1 MNLQYL
7 LLNDKKTIDDVFL
20 NKALDR
26 AADFIKNNKV
36 KFTDKKTMLG
46 EMGYYHNA
54 LPIIPDSRDL
64 LVKPN
69 GIVNM
74 RVNWKKEDFGDKT
87 TDEICQE
94 LKLQYGFNVSIVDK
108 GYTRNNFK
116 NKETVWV
123 VFDTLASAEKNLA
136 AFNKMFRT
144 AIEQDAIDEY
154 KRFKQNPK
162 KRPLTYDKLVA
173 NAYDLYDL
181 VDQGEA

>member
-7 LLNDKKTIDDVFL
+7 LLNDKKTTDNIYL
-20 NKALDR
+20 NKALDS
-26 AADFIKNNKV
+26 AAEFVKNNKI
-36 KFTDKKTMLG
+36 KFTDKKIMLG

-54 LPIIPDSRDL
+54 LPVLPEARDL
-64 LVKPN
+64 LLKPTC
-69 GIVNM
+69 IVNM
-74 RVNWKKEDFGDKT
+74 RVNWKKESFDGMSV
-87 TDEICQE
+87 DEISNA

-108 GYTRNNFK
+108 GYTRNNYK

-123 VFDTLASAEKNLA
+123 VFDTLKAAEKNLT

-162 KRPLTYDKLVA
+162 KRPLTYHKLVP